1 MFLLAT
7 WLFRSHLVFQ
17 DYQTVSISALCW
29 GVSFF
34 VRESVARPFQ
44 TPVSAKFHSL
54 AVMEILELM
63 NSDVERW
70 ISGKVSLLDLNAQT
84 IFRHSF
90 FLLHDLLF
98 RKFPSLLNACWVHK
112 CADLASLQ
120 RVCLIWGCSLHSC
133 GIWGMKNGESTL
145 VLVMLVISTC
155 GFEGEISP
163 WSTTIPLRRSVEFSN
178 GGNDAEMARCS

>member
-70 ISGKVSLLDLNAQT
+70 MSEERYHCWIWMLRQFLGTVFLGTWLVVPKVSILVECMLRAQMCWFGISAT
-84 IFRHSF
+84 GIFE
-90 FLLHDLLF
+90 F
-98 RKFPSLLNACWVHK
+98 RLSP
-112 CADLASLQ
+112 
-120 RVCLIWGCSLHSC
+120 RSC
-133 GIWGMKNGESTL
+133 GLINTCACHDSSCLSYQLVVSKARFST
-145 VLVMLVISTC
+145 
-155 GFEGEISP
+155 
-163 WSTTIPLRRSVEFSN
+163 WSTTIPLRRIVEFHTMKSTS
-178 GGNDAEMARCS
+178 GPDRIW

>member
-155 GFEGEISP
+155 GLEGEISP